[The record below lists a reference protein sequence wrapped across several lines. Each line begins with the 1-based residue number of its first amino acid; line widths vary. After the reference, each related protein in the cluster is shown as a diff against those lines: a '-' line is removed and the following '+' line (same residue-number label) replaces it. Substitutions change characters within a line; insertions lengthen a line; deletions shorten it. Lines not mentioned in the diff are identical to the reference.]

1 MYWKTWINQ
10 WHRAQLTFHLNKSHE
25 TAFDQKISVVC
36 VCACEDNGDAT
47 QRETINKAQKLKRI
61 DWLADWLTTNAI
73 VNNLS
78 ALTHIFNQ
86 AFGFAYSMVLFG
98 SVLNGMLRNVEMER
112 PHFIRLS
119 SGSMLFFRWCF
130 FFHSVSTFFMSSFLS
145 VGLSLSFSRSIFTAK
160 IFLLTWSVKLDND
173 IIKTRPERCDA
184 LVLKWKA
191 DIATSAT
198 DDSKKKEWKP
208 SAIAMV
214 TMAAEMLWQCE
225 MCWWRW
231 WTRSGRR

>member
-86 AFGFAYSMVLFG
+86 AFGLFYG
-98 SVLNGMLRNVEMER
+98 SLRICSERNVAKCWNGATSLH
-112 PHFIRLS
+112 PLIFWVDA
-119 SGSMLFFRWCF
+119 LFSLVF
-130 FFHSVSTFFMSSFLS
+130 FFSFRIYFFHVIFSVC
-145 VGLSLSFSRSIFTAK
+145 LSL
-160 IFLLTWSVKLDND
+160 FLARFLPRNFF
-173 IIKTRPERCDA
+173 
-184 LVLKWKA
+184 
-191 DIATSAT
+191 
-198 DDSKKKEWKP
+198 
-208 SAIAMV
+208 
-214 TMAAEMLWQCE
+214 
-225 MCWWRW
+225 CWLEA
-231 WTRSGRR
+231 

>member
-86 AFGFAYSMVLFG
+86 AFGLFYG
-98 SVLNGMLRNVEMER
+98 SLRICSERNVAKCWNGATSLH
-112 PHFIRLS
+112 PLILWVDA
-119 SGSMLFFRWCF
+119 LFSLVF

-145 VGLSLSFSRSIFTAK
+145 VSLFFSLDFYREIFFVDLKRKAWQWYYKNSPRTMRCTGFEMKSGYSDKCHWWFQKKRMKTVSDCDGNDGSWDAVTVRDV
-160 IFLLTWSVKLDND
+160 LVKMVNQ
-173 IIKTRPERCDA
+173 ER
-184 LVLKWKA
+184 
-191 DIATSAT
+191 
-198 DDSKKKEWKP
+198 
-208 SAIAMV
+208 
-214 TMAAEMLWQCE
+214 
-225 MCWWRW
+225 
-231 WTRSGRR
+231 